1 MVPGGKKN
9 GQRTVYKMQD
19 QGLNYYNDEHD
30 HVISH
35 KRPSKQNR
43 QKERL

>member
-1 MVPGGKKN
+1 MVPGMKN
-9 GQRTVYKMQD
+9 GQMTVYKMLG
-19 QGLNYYNDEHD
+19 QGLNYCNDEHD